1 MVWSQQECIAY
12 LEKIRWNGVPQCP
25 YCGSK
30 RSSPLEQGFRHHCND
45 CFTSYSVTVGTLFH
59 NTHVDLWKWFLAIS
73 ILQGSKKRVSI
84 RKLAKQIG
92 VSKETATNFIK
103 KIYEPD
109 ENDRTLIQGILNKGM
124 PKDFYEDNNS
134 DSTRE

>member
-1 MVWSQQECIAY
+1 MAWSQQECIAY

-59 NTHVDLWKWFLAIS
+59 NTHVDLWKWFSAIS
-73 ILQGSKKRVSI
+73 ILRSSKNRVSV
-84 RKLAKQIG
+84 RTLAKQIS
-92 VSKETATNFIK
+92 VSKNTANHIIERIQNSKKEDKELINKIEKNFIS
-103 KIYEPD
+103 E
-109 ENDRTLIQGILNKGM
+109 Q
-124 PKDFYEDNNS
+124 
-134 DSTRE
+134 